1 MINLLAQYLGTGKFI
16 RVTRRQPSEPK
27 LNGYLLGLSS
37 ELALM
42 HTFDAFE
49 PDGYTLFRIEDVLG
63 VRCGPH
69 QQWFDHM
76 LLSEGLLAGLNMSHR
91 IELSNMRSAILS
103 IAAHYDQM
111 IIACED
117 PDEDIEDFYI
127 GVVLKVG
134 VRFLQFRYYDTL
146 GYWEEEASSIALDEI
161 TKVQFDAPYIR
172 IFSKYTREGTPSDVS
187 QDDEDDEDDD

>member
-1 MINLLAQYLGTGKFI
+1 MRNLLAQYLGTGKLI
-16 RVTRRQPSEPK
+16 RLTRRQPSEPR

-49 PDGYTLFRIEDVLG
+49 PDGYTVFRIEDVLG

-69 QQWFDHM
+69 QEWFDHM
-76 LLSEGLLAGLNMSHR
+76 LLSEGLLAGLKMPHR

-111 IIACED
+111 IIECED

-134 VRFLQFRYYDTL
+134 TRFLQFRFYDTL
-146 GYWEEEASSIALDEI
+146 GYWEEEASSITLDEI
-161 TKVQFDAPYIR
+161 TQVRFDTPYIR
-172 IFSKYTREGTPSDVS
+172 IFSKYTREGTPPDVP
-187 QDDEDDEDDD
+187 EDDE